1 MSESERSAWIVHT
14 PGPTRSDGGCRGR
27 PPQQK
32 SDGLPILLPR
42 APPACPQARFAPN
55 SGKPTLTRR
64 PVFSRGR
71 VSIRC
76 PFIYNGNG
84 LGFIGADVLRRL
96 VPHVVFDL
104 QANYV
109 SVAELVYGASQ
120 TVTGYGLAPT
130 VQFQLKPIGH
140 TPYLGIGMVYVHES
154 LNNVTASATGLLIN
168 AGYEWRFA
176 SGVGVLVGGGID
188 DLGKVSATDGTT
200 TIQQPGGVLFNL
212 EIGVRYYF

>member
-1 MSESERSAWIVHT
+1 MKRLSICLVLGAALT
-14 PGPTRSDGGCRGR
+14 
-27 PPQQK
+27 
-32 SDGLPILLPR
+32 
-42 APPACPQARFAPN
+42 FA
-55 SGKPTLTRR
+55 G
-64 PVFSRGR
+64 GR
-71 VSIRC
+71 VRAEETDPHPVGVGYKI
-76 PFIYNGNG
+76 GNG
-84 LGFIGADVLRRL
+84 LGFVGADLLLRL

-109 SVAELVYGASQ
+109 SVAEPVYGGTNQ

-188 DLGKVSATDGTT
+188 DLGTRSATDGTT
-200 TIQQPGGVLFNL
+200 TIQQSGGVLFNL
-212 EIGVRYYF
+212 EVGVRYYF